1 MSLGKKCAAWKR
13 GNWIITLAVMA
24 AVLLISGCGT
34 AAPAAGA
41 KQPSEIKLP
50 SSSAAVQ
57 VAPLFDESA
66 VISLYEKCI
75 PAVVQVESVA
85 SMPAPFL
92 SPFGL
97 DIPKM
102 RGQGSGFFID
112 AEGHILTN
120 NHVVDKVSTVKIFL
134 SDGTQLEGKVIG
146 TDRNNDIA
154 LVQVDAAK
162 IPGLAYL
169 ALADSGT
176 VKPGQMAV
184 ALGSPF
190 GLQGSITVGIVSG
203 IGRSIPGSSSRNMTG
218 IIQTDAAINPGNS
231 GGPLLNSRGEVIGIN
246 TAIEAS
252 ANGVG
257 FAVPIDTAKKILP
270 ELLKGGSIKTPW
282 LGIEGMPV
290 SKDLVDKF
298 KLKTVKGVYVV
309 GVMAGSPAEK
319 AGLVESGRN
328 NQNEATAG
336 GDIIT
341 AIDST
346 PVARVEDMLS
356 YFNGKNPGDKVILSV
371 QRGDQQISVPVE
383 LGEWPEK
390 LPGYNEFN
398 QGDGQDPNQNQF
410 DFGPFHFRIK

>member
-1 MSLGKKCAAWKR
+1 
-13 GNWIITLAVMA
+13 
-24 AVLLISGCGT
+24 
-34 AAPAAGA
+34 
-41 KQPSEIKLP
+41 
-50 SSSAAVQ
+50 
-57 VAPLFDESA
+57 
-66 VISLYEKCI
+66 
-75 PAVVQVESVA
+75 
-85 SMPAPFL
+85 
-92 SPFGL
+92 
-97 DIPKM
+97 
-102 RGQGSGFFID
+102 
-112 AEGHILTN
+112 
-120 NHVVDKVSTVKIFL
+120 
-134 SDGTQLEGKVIG
+134 VIG

-169 ALADSGT
+169 VLADSGT

-184 ALGSPF
+184 ALGSPY
-190 GLQGSITVGIVSG
+190 GLQGSITVGVVSG

-270 ELLKGGSIKTPW
+270 ELLKGGSVKTPW

-290 SKDLVDKF
+290 SQDLVDKL
-298 KLKTVKGVYVV
+298 KLKAGKGVYVV

-319 AGLVESGRN
+319 AGLVQSGRD
-328 NQNEATAG
+328 NQKEATMG

-341 AIDST
+341 AIDGT
-346 PVARVEDMLS
+346 PVTRVEDLLS
-356 YFNGKNPGDKVILSV
+356 YFNGKKPGDKVTLSV

-390 LPGYNEFN
+390 LPGYYEYKE
-398 QGDGQDPNQNQF
+398 GDGQDPNQNQF
-410 DFGPFHFRIK
+410 DFGPFHFRSK